1 MWFHNVIC
9 FFSIITAYFCLHFS
23 IYLSPITSHIR
34 ISPEKALITDIINFE
49 PMSNFFLCFFQG
61 PKFGIPYLIRHF
73 ETLFSLKR
81 HLQSPL
87 LNRLIYWWSRLMVWQ
102 QKYSQWTRIARKYI
116 FFFIKQGGLHRKSP
130 VVSGGSLFYPLNHCF
145 YKNNKLKET
154 RTGCNK
160 TDVKEVINGLDPSCD
175 EVSNTVLVH
184 LSMSRM
190 VRFYCSNVAT
200 ISPEYTKLKVYADGL
215 NYKGSHWN

>member
-49 PMSNFFLCFFQG
+49 PMSNFFWCFFQG
-61 PKFGIPYLIRHF
+61 PKFGIPYLIRNF

-116 FFFIKQGGLHRKSP
+116 FFLLSKEA
-130 VVSGGSLFYPLNHCF
+130 SL
-145 YKNNKLKET
+145 
-154 RTGCNK
+154 
-160 TDVKEVINGLDPSCD
+160 VKAPWFREGPS
-175 EVSNTVLVH
+175 SIH
-184 LSMSRM
+184 
-190 VRFYCSNVAT
+190 
-200 ISPEYTKLKVYADGL
+200 
-215 NYKGSHWN
+215 

>member
-1 MWFHNVIC
+1 
-9 FFSIITAYFCLHFS
+9 
-23 IYLSPITSHIR
+23 
-34 ISPEKALITDIINFE
+34 
-49 PMSNFFLCFFQG
+49 MSNIFWCFFQG

-116 FFFIKQGGLHRKSP
+116 FFFIKQGGLPRKSP
-130 VVSGGSLFYPLNHCF
+130 VVSGGSLFHPLNYCF
-145 YKNNKLKET
+145 HKNHKLKET

-160 TDVKEVINGLDPSCD
+160 TEVINGLDPSCD

-190 VRFYCSNVAT
+190 VRFYCSNDAT